1 MPRNRNGSGSQ
12 FGDRWFTGGSDVRLE
27 SMPSINSAIVR
38 PPRFAVA
45 TPLPV
50 YARELA
56 MFACRSKEN
65 VGIKSFE
72 MGVLMLHPGQSWGY
86 PDHRHEDEE
95 AYFILDG
102 TGVQIIDER
111 EFDIDKNMAIYLPP
125 NSLHI
130 TKNTGNETLR
140 VLYIRKPEKYR

>member
-1 MPRNRNGSGSQ
+1 MGNNRDGSLEKFVVTIQEGMEKITDAGV
-12 FGDRWFTGGSDVRLE
+12 FRKRLLV
-27 SMPSINSAIVR
+27 P
-38 PPRFAVA
+38 
-45 TPLPV
+45 
-50 YARELA
+50 
-56 MFACRSKEN
+56 EN

-111 EFDIDKNMAIYLPP
+111 EFNIEKNMAIYLPP